1 MELSATVLADN
12 VFTTLDKVS
21 LRRWRTN
28 LASIK
33 GVKKVKINLDKKEAI
48 IKSKEKLDINILKKA
63 ITDLDYE
70 IISIETNHE

>member
-1 MELSATVLADN
+1 MFNKEKTIIKIEGMKCQHCAA
-12 VFTTLDKVS
+12 KVINA
-21 LRRWRTN
+21 LEN
-28 LASIK
+28 IV

-70 IISIETNHE
+70 VISIETNHE